1 MVSEIPEGYRRMQYG
16 DRAPDLAICKC
27 GVVVAPDAESHQC
40 RWWWLVRE
48 QNKHQRK
55 EPRQ

>member
-1 MVSEIPEGYRRMQYG
+1 MSWLYSRALVAEYLGGACYG

-40 RWWWLVRE
+40 RWWWLVR
-48 QNKHQRK
+48 K
-55 EPRQ
+55 